1 MRLYRVGRTRIEL
14 VTSCLS
20 SMRSKPT
27 ELPSQMRVQKYGC
40 KNTAFSETHKIFSA
54 FFQKNSTFVQ
64 SNLFVMK
71 FKYLLVS
78 LFLVFGAVSASAQ
91 EKKNFELEDLY
102 QRGTFYAKSVRGMNS
117 MKDGKTYASFEKG
130 QLNIYNYKTGKLEKT
145 LFGIAD
151 LTMHPDSLPIG
162 LQNYELSANEDK
174 MLCLT
179 DMESIYRHSFHA
191 NYYVYDFATKTLQ
204 PLSNNG
210 KQRLATFSPDA
221 TKVAFMRDNNLFIK
235 DLKTGE
241 EKQFTNDGLYNHIIN
256 GAPDWVYEEE
266 FSFSQGF
273 YWSPDSKKIAF
284 MKFDESNVREFQMEE
299 FEGLYPDWYS
309 FKYPKAGEDNSIVE
323 IYVYNL
329 ENGKTVKMDT
339 GKETDIYLPRIAWTK
354 DANVLAIQ
362 RLNRHQNHLE
372 ILAADATT
380 GKSRVFYDDTN
391 KYYIDITDDWHFLE
405 DGKRFLMTS
414 ERSGYNHIYLYNLD
428 GTLVKQL
435 TDGPWDVTFVYGF
448 DGKEVY
454 FQAAK
459 NTPVDRQI
467 YAVNLKG
474 QMREVIGRP
483 GTNNARFS
491 NDFSYLINI
500 NSTISQPN
508 QYELYT
514 NKGKLVRVLEDN
526 HEFAEKLKTFNL
538 GEKKLLKI
546 SDPAFVLP
554 NGTQVDVDAW
564 QILPPDFDPSKKY
577 PVLIYVYGG
586 PGHQT
591 VNNSWANSDYWW
603 LQLLAQHG
611 IISVSINNRG
621 SGAQGEVFKKMTYLQ
636 LGKYETEDMITLA
649 KYMAKQP
656 YVDAERIGIYGWS
669 YGGFMAANGI
679 TKGADVIS
687 TAVSV
692 APVTNWR
699 YYDNVYTE
707 RFMRTPQEN
716 PDGYDLNSP
725 VHNTAMIKGNY
736 LLCHGS
742 GDDNVHYQNA
752 MELIKAMISNGKQF
766 DLMIY
771 PNKNHGIYGGYEY
784 GSGECRMH
792 LFNKIDNFL
801 FEHLLGE

>member
-1 MRLYRVGRTRIEL
+1 
-14 VTSCLS
+14 
-20 SMRSKPT
+20 
-27 ELPSQMRVQKYGC
+27 
-40 KNTAFSETHKIFSA
+40 
-54 FFQKNSTFVQ
+54 
-64 SNLFVMK
+64 MK

-78 LFLVFGAVSASAQ
+78 LFLVFGTLSASAQ

-145 LFGIAD
+145 LFGFTD

-162 LQNYELSANEDK
+162 LMDYELSENEDK

-204 PLSNNG
+204 PLSKNG

-309 FKYPKAGEDNSIVE
+309 FKYPKAGEDNFIVE
-323 IYVYNL
+323 IYVYDL
-329 ENGKTVKMDT
+329 ESGKTVKMDT

-380 GKSRVFYDDTN
+380 GKSRVFYDETN
-391 KYYIDITDDWHFLE
+391 DYYIDITDDWHFLK

-435 TDGPWDVTFVYGF
+435 TDGPWDVTSVYGF

-483 GTNNARFS
+483 GTNNATFS

-500 NSTISQPN
+500 NSTISQPR
-508 QYELYT
+508 QFELYT

-538 GEKKLLKI
+538 GEKKLMKI
-546 SDPAFVLP
+546 SDPAFTLP
-554 NGTQVDVDAW
+554 DGTQVDIDAW
-564 QILPPDFDPSKKY
+564 QILPPNFDPAKKY

-591 VNNSWANSDYWW
+591 VNNSWADSDYWW

-716 PDGYDLNSP
+716 PNGYDLNSP

>member
-1 MRLYRVGRTRIEL
+1 MKI
-14 VTSCLS
+14 
-20 SMRSKPT
+20 
-27 ELPSQMRVQKYGC
+27 
-40 KNTAFSETHKIFSA
+40 KNLLISA
-54 FFQKNSTFVQ
+54 
-64 SNLFVMK
+64 
-71 FKYLLVS
+71 
-78 LFLVFGAVSASAQ
+78 FLVFSALSAIGQ
-91 EKKNFELEDLY
+91 EKKNFDLEDLY
-102 QRGTFYAKSVRGMNS
+102 MRPAFSQKGVRGMNS
-117 MKDGKTYASFEKG
+117 MKDGKTYGSFEKG
-130 QLNIYNYKTGKLEKT
+130 SLNIYNYKSGQMVNT
-145 LFGIAD
+145 LFSISELVLEGE
-151 LTMHPDSLPIG
+151 TEPIR
-162 LQNYELSANEDK
+162 LQDYELSENEDK
-174 MLCLT
+174 VLCVT

-191 NYYVYDFATKTLQ
+191 TYYIYDLKTKTLQ
-204 PLSNNG
+204 PLSENG

-235 DLKTGE
+235 DLATGE
-241 EKQFTNDGLYNHIIN
+241 EKQFTFDGLYNHIIN

-273 YWSPDSKKIAF
+273 FWSPDSKKIAYF
-284 MKFDESNVREFQMEE
+284 RFDESNVKEFQMEE

-309 FKYPKAGEDNSIVE
+309 FKYPKAGEDNSVVE
-323 IYVYNL
+323 VYVYDL
-329 ENGKTVKMDT
+329 ESGKSVKMDT
-339 GKETDIYLPRIAWTK
+339 GEETDIYLPRMKWTN
-354 DANVLAIQ
+354 DANTLAIQ

-372 ILAADATT
+372 ILAANATT
-380 GKSRVFYDDTN
+380 GKSRVFYDETN
-391 KYYIDITDDWHFLE
+391 EYYIDITDDWTFLK
-405 DGKRFLMTS
+405 DGNSFLMTS
-414 ERSGYNHIYLYNLD
+414 EKSGYNHIYLYLLD
-428 GTLVKQL
+428 GTMVKQL
-435 TDGPWDVTFVYGF
+435 TSGNWDVTQVYGF
-448 DGKEVY
+448 DGKEVF

-474 QMREVIGRP
+474 QMREVIGKE

-500 NSTISQPN
+500 NSSITQPN
-508 QYELYT
+508 QYVLYT
-514 NKGKLVRVLEDN
+514 NKGKEVRVLEDN
-526 HEFAEKLKTFNL
+526 HELVEKLATFNL
-538 GEKKLLKI
+538 GEKKLIKV
-546 SDPAFVLP
+546 SDPAFVMP
-554 NGTQVDVDAW
+554 NGSTVDIDGW

-591 VNNSWANSDYWW
+591 VCNSWANSDYWW
-603 LQLLAQHG
+603 MQLLAQHG

-716 PDGYDLNSP
+716 PEGYDLNSP
-725 VHNTAMIKGNY
+725 VHNTALIKGNY

-766 DLMIY
+766 DLQIY

-784 GSGECRMH
+784 GDGECRMH
-792 LFNKIDNFL
+792 LFTKIDNFL

>member
-1 MRLYRVGRTRIEL
+1 
-14 VTSCLS
+14 
-20 SMRSKPT
+20 
-27 ELPSQMRVQKYGC
+27 
-40 KNTAFSETHKIFSA
+40 
-54 FFQKNSTFVQ
+54 
-64 SNLFVMK
+64 MK

-78 LFLVFGAVSASAQ
+78 LFLVFGAISASAQ
-91 EKKNFELEDLY
+91 EKKNFDLEDLY
-102 QRGTFYAKSVRGMNS
+102 ARPTFYAKSVRGMNS

-151 LTMHPDSLPIG
+151 LVMEGEEMPIG
-162 LQNYELSANEDK
+162 LQDYVLSDNEDK
-174 MLCLT
+174 MLCAT
-179 DMESIYRHSFHA
+179 EMESIYRHSFHA
-191 NYYVYDFATKTLQ
+191 TYYVYDFNTKTLQ

-323 IYVYNL
+323 IYVYDL
-329 ENGKTVKMDT
+329 ESGKTVKMDT
-339 GKETDIYLPRIAWTK
+339 GTETDIYLPRIAWTK
-354 DANVLAIQ
+354 DANTLAIQ

-372 ILAADATT
+372 ILAANATT
-380 GKSRVFYDDTN
+380 GKSRVFYDETN
-391 KYYIDITDDWHFLE
+391 EYYIDITDDWHFLE
-405 DGKRFLMTS
+405 DGKTFLMTS
-414 ERSGYNHIYLYNLD
+414 EKSGYNHIYLYKID

-435 TDGPWDVTFVYGF
+435 TSGSWDVTKVYGF

-474 QMREVIGRP
+474 KMREVIGRE
-483 GTNNARFS
+483 GTNSATFS
-491 NDFSYLINI
+491 NDFSYLINV
-500 NSTISQPN
+500 NSTISQPR
-508 QYELYT
+508 QFELYT

-538 GEKKLLKI
+538 GEKKLMKI
-546 SDPAFVLP
+546 SDPAFALP
-554 NGTQVDVDAW
+554 DGTQVDVDAW
-564 QILPPDFDPSKKY
+564 QILPPDFDPAKKY

-591 VNNSWANSDYWW
+591 VNNSWADSDYWW

-649 KYMAKQP
+649 KYMAKQS
-656 YVDAERIGIYGWS
+656 YVDGSRIGIYGWS

>member
-1 MRLYRVGRTRIEL
+1 
-14 VTSCLS
+14 
-20 SMRSKPT
+20 
-27 ELPSQMRVQKYGC
+27 
-40 KNTAFSETHKIFSA
+40 
-54 FFQKNSTFVQ
+54 
-64 SNLFVMK
+64 MK

-145 LFGIAD
+145 LFGITD

-204 PLSNNG
+204 PLSKNG

-241 EKQFTNDGLYNHIIN
+241 EKQFTSDGLYNHIIN

-391 KYYIDITDDWHFLE
+391 EYYIDITDDWHFLE

-435 TDGPWDVTFVYGF
+435 TDGPWDVTSVYGF

-656 YVDAERIGIYGWS
+656 YVDADRIGIYGWS

-784 GSGECRMH
+784 GDGECRMH

>member
-1 MRLYRVGRTRIEL
+1 
-14 VTSCLS
+14 
-20 SMRSKPT
+20 
-27 ELPSQMRVQKYGC
+27 
-40 KNTAFSETHKIFSA
+40 
-54 FFQKNSTFVQ
+54 
-64 SNLFVMK
+64 MK
-71 FKYLLVS
+71 FKYLLIS

-91 EKKNFELEDLY
+91 EKKNIELEDIY
-102 QRGTFYAKSVRGMNS
+102 MRPMFYAKSVRGMNS
-117 MKDGKTYASFEKG
+117 MKDGKTYASFERG
-130 QLNIYNYKTGKLEKT
+130 ELNIYNYKTGKLEKT

-151 LTMHPDSLPIG
+151 LVMEGEDLPIAFSE
-162 LQNYELSANEDK
+162 YELSANEDK
-174 MLCLT
+174 MLVTT
-179 DMESIYRHSFHA
+179 DIESIYRHSYHA
-191 NYYVYDFATKTLQ
+191 TYYVYDFKTKTLQ
-204 PLSNNG
+204 PLSDNG

-235 DLKTGE
+235 DLSTGE

-299 FEGLYPDWYS
+299 FEGLYPEWYS

-323 IYVYNL
+323 IYVYDL
-329 ENGKTVKMDT
+329 ESGKTVKMDT
-339 GKETDIYLPRIAWTK
+339 GKETDIYLTRMAWTK

-380 GKSRVFYDDTN
+380 GKSRVFYDETN
-391 KYYIDITDDWHFLE
+391 EYYIDITDDWHFLE
-405 DGKRFLMTS
+405 DGTRFLMTS
-414 ERSGYNHIYLYNLD
+414 EKSGYNHIYLCNLD
-428 GTLVKQL
+428 GTQAKQL
-435 TDGPWDVTFVYGF
+435 TSGAWDVTSVYGF

-459 NTPVDRQI
+459 NSPVDRQI

-474 QMREVIGRP
+474 QMREVIGRE
-483 GTNNARFS
+483 GTNSARFS

-500 NSTISQPN
+500 NSSISQPR

-526 HEFAEKLKTFNL
+526 HAFAEKLKTFNL
-538 GEKKLLKI
+538 GEKKLMKI
-546 SDPAFVLP
+546 SDPAFALP
-554 NGTQVDVDAW
+554 DGTQVDVDAW
-564 QILPPDFDPSKKY
+564 QILPPDFDPNKKY

-586 PGHQT
+586 PGYQT
-591 VNNSWANSDYWW
+591 VNNSWADSDYWW
-603 LQLLAQHG
+603 MQLLAQHG

-621 SGAQGEVFKKMTYLQ
+621 SGAQGEIFKKMTYLQ

-669 YGGFMAANGI
+669 FGGFMAANGI

-716 PDGYDLNSP
+716 PDGYDKNSP
-725 VHNTAMIKGNY
+725 VHNTQMIKGNY

-784 GSGECRMH
+784 GAGECRMH

-801 FEHLLGE
+801 FKHLLKQE

>member
-1 MRLYRVGRTRIEL
+1 
-14 VTSCLS
+14 
-20 SMRSKPT
+20 
-27 ELPSQMRVQKYGC
+27 
-40 KNTAFSETHKIFSA
+40 
-54 FFQKNSTFVQ
+54 
-64 SNLFVMK
+64 MK
-71 FKYLLVS
+71 VKYLLIS
-78 LFLVFGAVSASAQ
+78 LFLAVGTFSATAQ

-102 QRGTFYAKSVRGMNS
+102 MRSTFSTKGVRGMNS
-117 MKDGKTYASFEKG
+117 MKDGKTYGSFEKG
-130 QLNIYNYKTGKLEKT
+130 ALNIYNYKTGKLVNT
-145 LFGIAD
+145 LFSIND
-151 LTMHPDSLPIG
+151 LVLPGDTLPIR
-162 LQNYELSANEDK
+162 LQNYELSQNEDK

-179 DMESIYRHSFHA
+179 DMEYIYRHSFHA
-191 NYYVYDFATKTLQ
+191 NYYVYDMKTKTLQ
-204 PLSNNG
+204 PLSDNG

-235 DLKTGE
+235 DLATGE
-241 EKQFTNDGLYNHIIN
+241 EKQFTNDGLYNYVIN

-273 YWSPDSKKIAF
+273 YWSPDSKKIAYYR
-284 MKFDESNVREFQMEE
+284 FDESNVKEFQMEE

-309 FKYPKAGEDNSIVE
+309 FKYPKAGEDNSVVE
-323 IYVYNL
+323 VYVYDL
-329 ENGKTVKMDT
+329 ATGKSVKMDT
-339 GKETDIYLPRIAWTK
+339 GEETDIYLPRIGWTK
-354 DANVLAIQ
+354 DANTLAIQ

-372 ILAADATT
+372 ILAANATT
-380 GKSRVFYDDTN
+380 GESRVFYDETN
-391 KYYIDITDDWHFLE
+391 DYYIDITDDWTFVD
-405 DGKRFLMTS
+405 DGNTFLMTS
-414 ERSGYNHIYLYNLD
+414 EKSGYNHIYMYLLD

-435 TDGPWDVTFVYGF
+435 TTGNWDVTQVYGF

-459 NTPVDRQI
+459 KSHIERQI
-467 YAVNLKG
+467 YAVDLKG
-474 QMREVIGRP
+474 NIREVIGLE

-500 NSTISQPN
+500 NSTANHPN
-508 QYELYT
+508 QYVLYDK
-514 NKGKLVRVLEDN
+514 KGRVVRVLEDN
-526 HEFAEKLKTFNL
+526 HQLVEKIKDYNL
-538 GEKKLLKI
+538 GEKSFFTI
-546 SDPAFVLP
+546 SDPAFVMP
-554 NGTQVDVDAW
+554 DGTQAEIDAW
-564 QILPPDFDPSKKY
+564 QILPPDFDPNKKY

-586 PGHQT
+586 PGYQT
-591 VNNSWANSDYWW
+591 VNNSWADSDFWW
-603 LQLLAQHG
+603 MQLLAQHG

-621 SGAQGEVFKKMTYLQ
+621 SGAQGEMFKKMTYLQ

-649 KYMAKQP
+649 KYMAKKP
-656 YVDAERIGIYGWS
+656 YVDADRIGIYGWS

-679 TKGADVIS
+679 TKGSEVIS

-725 VHNTAMIKGNY
+725 VNNTAMIKGNY

-784 GSGECRMH
+784 GDGECRMH
-792 LFNKIDNFL
+792 LFTKIDSFL

>member
-1 MRLYRVGRTRIEL
+1 
-14 VTSCLS
+14 
-20 SMRSKPT
+20 
-27 ELPSQMRVQKYGC
+27 
-40 KNTAFSETHKIFSA
+40 
-54 FFQKNSTFVQ
+54 
-64 SNLFVMK
+64 MK
-71 FKYLLVS
+71 FKYLLIS
-78 LFLVFGAVSASAQ
+78 LFLVFGAVAASAQ

-102 QRGTFYAKSVRGMNS
+102 MRPTFYAKSVRGMNS
-117 MKDGKTYASFEKG
+117 MKDGKSYANFEKG
-130 QLNIYNYKTGKLEKT
+130 KLNIYNYKTGKLEKT
-145 LFGIAD
+145 LFSFTD
-151 LTMHPDSLPIG
+151 LVMEGEDTPIG

-174 MLCLT
+174 MLCIT
-179 DMESIYRHSFHA
+179 DMESIYRHSYHA
-191 NYYVYDFATKTLQ
+191 TYYVYDFKTKTLQ
-204 PLSNNG
+204 PLSENG

-235 DLKTGE
+235 DLVTGK

-273 YWSPDSKKIAF
+273 YWSPDSKKIAY

-309 FKYPKAGEDNSIVE
+309 FKYPKAGEDNSIVG
-323 IYVYNL
+323 IYVYDL
-329 ENGKTVKMDT
+329 ESGKTVKMDT
-339 GKETDIYLPRIAWTK
+339 GEETDIYLPRIAWTK
-354 DANVLAIQ
+354 DANILAIQ

-372 ILAADATT
+372 ILAANATT
-380 GKSRVFYDDTN
+380 GKSRVFYDETN
-391 KYYIDITDDWHFLE
+391 DYYIDITDNWHFLE
-405 DGKRFLMTS
+405 DGKRFLMTA
-414 ERSGYNHIYLYNLD
+414 EKSGYNHIYLYNLD

-435 TDGPWDVTFVYGF
+435 TDGPWDVTEVYGF

-474 QMREVIGRP
+474 KMREVIGRE
-483 GTNNARFS
+483 GTNDARFS
-491 NDFSYLINI
+491 KDFSYLINI
-500 NSTISQPN
+500 NSTISQPR

-546 SDPAFVLP
+546 SDPAFTLP
-554 NGTQVDVDAW
+554 DGTQVDVDAW
-564 QILPPDFDPSKKY
+564 QILPPDFDPAKKY

-603 LQLLAQHG
+603 MQLLAQHG

-656 YVDAERIGIYGWS
+656 YVDASRIGIYGWS

-679 TKGADVIS
+679 TKGAEVIS

-725 VHNTAMIKGNY
+725 IHNTALIKGNY

-784 GSGECRMH
+784 GGGECRMH

>member
-1 MRLYRVGRTRIEL
+1 
-14 VTSCLS
+14 
-20 SMRSKPT
+20 
-27 ELPSQMRVQKYGC
+27 
-40 KNTAFSETHKIFSA
+40 
-54 FFQKNSTFVQ
+54 
-64 SNLFVMK
+64 MK

-78 LFLVFGAVSASAQ
+78 LFLVFGTFLASAQ
-91 EKKNFELEDLY
+91 EKKNIELEDIY
-102 QRGTFYAKSVRGMNS
+102 SPKFYAKTVRGMNS
-117 MKDGKTYASFEKG
+117 MKDGKTYASFERG
-130 QLNIYNYKTGKLEKT
+130 ELNIYNYKTGKLEKT

-151 LTMHPDSLPIG
+151 LVMEGEDLPIAFSD
-162 LQNYELSANEDK
+162 YELSANEDK
-174 MLCLT
+174 MLVAT
-179 DMESIYRHSFHA
+179 DIESIYRHSYHA
-191 NYYVYDFATKTLQ
+191 TYYVYDFKTKTLQ
-204 PLSNNG
+204 PLSDNG

-221 TKVAFMRDNNLFIK
+221 SKVAFMRDNNLFIK
-235 DLKTGE
+235 DLETGE

-323 IYVYNL
+323 IYVYDL
-329 ENGKTVKMDT
+329 ESGKTVKMDT

-380 GKSRVFYDDTN
+380 GKSRVFYDETN
-391 KYYIDITDDWHFLE
+391 DYYIDITDDWHFLE

-414 ERSGYNHIYLYNLD
+414 ERSGYNHIYLCNLD
-428 GTLVKQL
+428 GTQAKQL
-435 TDGPWDVTFVYGF
+435 TSGAWDVTAVYGF

-474 QMREVIGRP
+474 QMREVIGRE
-483 GTNNARFS
+483 GTNSATFS

-500 NSTISQPN
+500 NSTISQPR
-508 QYELYT
+508 QFELYT

-526 HEFAEKLKTFNL
+526 HEFAERIKDYNL
-538 GEKKLLKI
+538 GEKKLMKI

-554 NGTQVDVDAW
+554 DGTQVDIDAW
-564 QILPPDFDPSKKY
+564 QILPPDIDPAKKY

-591 VNNSWANSDYWW
+591 VNNAWADSDFWW

-656 YVDAERIGIYGWS
+656 YVDGSRIGIYGWS

-725 VHNTAMIKGNY
+725 VHNTELIKGNY

-784 GSGECRMH
+784 GMGECRMH

>member
-1 MRLYRVGRTRIEL
+1 
-14 VTSCLS
+14 
-20 SMRSKPT
+20 
-27 ELPSQMRVQKYGC
+27 
-40 KNTAFSETHKIFSA
+40 
-54 FFQKNSTFVQ
+54 
-64 SNLFVMK
+64 MK
-71 FKYLLVS
+71 TKYLLIS
-78 LFLVFGAVSASAQ
+78 LFLVMGTLLASAQ

-102 QRGTFYAKSVRGMNS
+102 ARPTFYAKSVRGMNS

-151 LTMHPDSLPIG
+151 LVIEGEELPIG
-162 LQNYELSANEDK
+162 LQDYELSANEDK
-174 MLCLT
+174 MLCAT
-179 DMESIYRHSFHA
+179 EMESIYRHSYHA
-191 NYYVYDFATKTLQ
+191 TYYIYDFKTKTLQ

-235 DLKTGE
+235 DLTTGE

-299 FEGLYPDWYS
+299 FEGLYPEWYS
-309 FKYPKAGEDNSIVE
+309 FKYPKAGEDNSIVG
-323 IYVYNL
+323 IYVYDL
-329 ENGKTVKMDT
+329 ESGKTVKMDT
-339 GKETDIYLPRIAWTK
+339 GEETDIYLPRIAWTK

-380 GKSRVFYDDTN
+380 GNSRVFYDETN
-391 KYYIDITDDWHFLE
+391 EYYIDITDNWHFLE
-405 DGKRFLMTS
+405 DGKRFLMTA
-414 ERSGYNHIYLYNLD
+414 EKSGYNHIYLYNLD

-435 TDGPWDVTFVYGF
+435 TDGQWDVTEVYGF

-467 YAVNLKG
+467 YAVDLKG
-474 QMREVIGRP
+474 RMREVIGRE
-483 GTNNARFS
+483 GTNSATFS

-500 NSTISQPN
+500 NSTINQPR
-508 QYELYT
+508 QFELYT

-526 HEFAEKLKTFNL
+526 HEFVEKLKTFNL

-546 SDPAFVLP
+546 SDPAFTLP
-554 NGTQVDVDAW
+554 DGTHVDVDAW

-591 VNNSWANSDYWW
+591 VLNSWANSDYWW

-656 YVDAERIGIYGWS
+656 YVDGSRIGIYGWS

-725 VHNTAMIKGNY
+725 VHNTELIKGNY

-784 GSGECRMH
+784 GAGECRMH

-801 FEHLLGE
+801 FEHLLDK

>member
-1 MRLYRVGRTRIEL
+1 MQL
-14 VTSCLS
+14 
-20 SMRSKPT
+20 
-27 ELPSQMRVQKYGC
+27 
-40 KNTAFSETHKIFSA
+40 
-54 FFQKNSTFVQ
+54 
-64 SNLFVMK
+64 NLFVMK

-78 LFLVFGAVSASAQ
+78 LFLVFGAISASAQ
-91 EKKNFELEDLY
+91 EKKNFDLEDLY
-102 QRGTFYAKSVRGMNS
+102 ARPTFYAKSVRGMNS

-151 LTMHPDSLPIG
+151 LVMEGEEMPIG
-162 LQNYELSANEDK
+162 LQDYVLSDNEDK
-174 MLCLT
+174 MLCAT

-191 NYYVYDFATKTLQ
+191 TYYVYDFNTKTLQ
-204 PLSNNG
+204 PLSENG

-241 EKQFTNDGLYNHIIN
+241 EKQFTKDGLYNHIIN

-323 IYVYNL
+323 IYVYDL
-329 ENGKTVKMDT
+329 ESGKTVKMDT

-380 GKSRVFYDDTN
+380 GKSRVFYDETN
-391 KYYIDITDDWHFLE
+391 DYYIDITDDWHFLE
-405 DGKRFLMTS
+405 DDKTFLMTS
-414 ERSGYNHIYLYNLD
+414 EKSGYNHIYLCSLD
-428 GTLVKQL
+428 GKQAKQL
-435 TDGPWDVTFVYGF
+435 TNGPWDVTEVYGF

-474 QMREVIGRP
+474 KMREVIGRP
-483 GTNNARFS
+483 GTNQATFS

-500 NSTISQPN
+500 NSTISQPR
-508 QYELYT
+508 QFELYT

-538 GEKKLLKI
+538 GEKKLMKI

-554 NGTQVDVDAW
+554 DGTQVDVDAW

-591 VNNSWANSDYWW
+591 VSNSWANSDYWW
-603 LQLLAQHG
+603 MQLLAQHG

-656 YVDAERIGIYGWS
+656 YVDGSRIGIYGWS

-784 GSGECRMH
+784 GDGECRMH

-801 FEHLLGE
+801 FEHLLDK

>member
-1 MRLYRVGRTRIEL
+1 
-14 VTSCLS
+14 
-20 SMRSKPT
+20 
-27 ELPSQMRVQKYGC
+27 
-40 KNTAFSETHKIFSA
+40 
-54 FFQKNSTFVQ
+54 
-64 SNLFVMK
+64 
-71 FKYLLVS
+71 
-78 LFLVFGAVSASAQ
+78 
-91 EKKNFELEDLY
+91 
-102 QRGTFYAKSVRGMNS
+102 
-117 MKDGKTYASFEKG
+117 
-130 QLNIYNYKTGKLEKT
+130 
-145 LFGIAD
+145 
-151 LTMHPDSLPIG
+151 
-162 LQNYELSANEDK
+162 
-174 MLCLT
+174 
-179 DMESIYRHSFHA
+179 
-191 NYYVYDFATKTLQ
+191 
-204 PLSNNG
+204 
-210 KQRLATFSPDA
+210 
-221 TKVAFMRDNNLFIK
+221 
-235 DLKTGE
+235 
-241 EKQFTNDGLYNHIIN
+241 
-256 GAPDWVYEEE
+256 
-266 FSFSQGF
+266 
-273 YWSPDSKKIAF
+273 

-299 FEGLYPDWYS
+299 FEGLYPEWYS
-309 FKYPKAGEDNSIVE
+309 FKYPKAGEDNSIVG
-323 IYVYNL
+323 IYVYDL
-329 ENGKTVKMDT
+329 ESGKTVKMDT
-339 GKETDIYLPRIAWTK
+339 GEETDIYLPRIAWTK

-372 ILAADATT
+372 ILAANATT
-380 GKSRVFYDDTN
+380 GQSRVFYDETN
-391 KYYIDITDDWHFLE
+391 DYYIDITDDWHFLD
-405 DGKRFLMTS
+405 DGNSFLMTS
-414 ERSGYNHIYLYNLD
+414 EKSGYNHIYLYLLD

-435 TDGPWDVTFVYGF
+435 TDGPWDVTKVYGF

-459 NTPVDRQI
+459 NAATDRQI

-474 QMREVIGRP
+474 QMREVIGRV
-483 GTNNARFS
+483 GTNDARFS

-500 NSTISQPN
+500 NSSITQPR
-508 QYELYT
+508 QFELYT
-514 NKGKLVRVLEDN
+514 NKGKLVRILEDN
-526 HEFAEKLKTFNL
+526 HEFAEKLSTFNL
-538 GEKKLLKI
+538 GEKKLMKI
-546 SDPAFVLP
+546 SDPAFTLP
-554 NGTQVDVDAW
+554 DGTQVDVDAW

-591 VNNSWANSDYWW
+591 VNNAWADSDYWW
-603 LQLLAQHG
+603 MQLLAQHG

-636 LGKYETEDMITLA
+636 LGKYETVDMITLA

-656 YVDAERIGIYGWS
+656 YVDANRIGIYGWS

-725 VHNTAMIKGNY
+725 VHNTELIKGNY

-784 GSGECRMH
+784 GAGECRMH
-792 LFNKIDNFL
+792 LFTKIDAFL
-801 FEHLLGE
+801 FKHLLGE

>member
-1 MRLYRVGRTRIEL
+1 
-14 VTSCLS
+14 
-20 SMRSKPT
+20 
-27 ELPSQMRVQKYGC
+27 
-40 KNTAFSETHKIFSA
+40 
-54 FFQKNSTFVQ
+54 
-64 SNLFVMK
+64 MK

-145 LFGIAD
+145 LFGITD

-204 PLSNNG
+204 PLSKNG

-235 DLKTGE
+235 DLETGE
-241 EKQFTNDGLYNHIIN
+241 EKQFTSDGLYNHIIN

-391 KYYIDITDDWHFLE
+391 EYYIDITDDWHFLE

-435 TDGPWDVTFVYGF
+435 TDGPWDVTSVYGF

-656 YVDAERIGIYGWS
+656 YVDADHIGIYGWS

-784 GSGECRMH
+784 GDGECRMH

>member
-1 MRLYRVGRTRIEL
+1 
-14 VTSCLS
+14 
-20 SMRSKPT
+20 
-27 ELPSQMRVQKYGC
+27 
-40 KNTAFSETHKIFSA
+40 
-54 FFQKNSTFVQ
+54 
-64 SNLFVMK
+64 MK
-71 FKYLLVS
+71 FKYLLIS
-78 LFLVFGAVSASAQ
+78 LFLVIGTLSASAQ
-91 EKKNFELEDLY
+91 EKKNLELEDLY
-102 QRGTFYAKSVRGMNS
+102 MSAALYPKSVRGMNS
-117 MKDGKTYASFEKG
+117 MKDGKTYASFERG
-130 QLNIYNYKTGKLEKT
+130 ELNIYNYKTGKLEKT
-145 LFGIAD
+145 LFGISD
-151 LTMHPDSLPIG
+151 LVVEGEDLPIG
-162 LQNYELSANEDK
+162 LQNWELSQNEDK
-174 MLCLT
+174 MLCAT
-179 DMESIYRHSFHA
+179 DIENIYRHSFHA
-191 NYYVYDFATKTLQ
+191 TYYVYDFKTKTLQ
-204 PLSNNG
+204 PLSDNG

-241 EKQFTNDGLYNHIIN
+241 EKQFTTDGLYNHIIN

-299 FEGLYPDWYS
+299 FEGLYPEWYS

-323 IYVYNL
+323 IYVYDL

-380 GKSRVFYDDTN
+380 GKSRVFYDETN
-391 KYYIDITDDWHFLE
+391 DYYIDITDDWHFLE
-405 DGKRFLMTS
+405 DGKTFLMTS
-414 ERSGYNHIYLYNLD
+414 ERSGYNHIYLCTLD
-428 GTLVKQL
+428 GKQAKQL
-435 TDGPWDVTFVYGF
+435 TDGPWDVTSVYGF

-459 NTPVDRQI
+459 NTPTDRQI

-474 QMREVIGRP
+474 KMREVIGRE
-483 GTNNARFS
+483 GTNNATFS
-491 NDFSYLINI
+491 NDFSYLINV
-500 NSTISQPN
+500 NSSISQPR

-526 HEFAEKLKTFNL
+526 HEFAERIKDYNL
-538 GEKKLLKI
+538 GEKKLMKI

-554 NGTQVDVDAW
+554 DGTQVDVDAW
-564 QILPPDFDPSKKY
+564 QILPPDFDPAKKY

-591 VNNSWANSDYWW
+591 VNNAWGDSDFWW
-603 LQLLAQHG
+603 LQMLAQHG

-656 YVDAERIGIYGWS
+656 YVDGSRIGIYGWS

-725 VHNTAMIKGNY
+725 VHNTELIKGNY
-736 LLCHGS
+736 LL
-742 GDDNVHYQNA
+742 
-752 MELIKAMISNGKQF
+752 ELIKAMISNGKQF

-784 GSGECRMH
+784 GGGECRMH
-792 LFNKIDNFL
+792 LFTKIDNFL

>member
-1 MRLYRVGRTRIEL
+1 
-14 VTSCLS
+14 
-20 SMRSKPT
+20 
-27 ELPSQMRVQKYGC
+27 
-40 KNTAFSETHKIFSA
+40 
-54 FFQKNSTFVQ
+54 
-64 SNLFVMK
+64 MK

-78 LFLVFGAVSASAQ
+78 LFLVFGTMLASAQ

-102 QRGTFYAKSVRGMNS
+102 MRPTFYAKSVRGMNS
-117 MKDGKTYASFEKG
+117 MKDGKSYANFENG

-145 LFGIAD
+145 LFGITD
-151 LTMHPDSLPIG
+151 LVMEGEDIPIG
-162 LQNYELSANEDK
+162 LQDYVLSDNEDK
-174 MLCLT
+174 MLCAT
-179 DMESIYRHSFHA
+179 EMESIYRHSYHA
-191 NYYVYDFATKTLQ
+191 TYYIYDFNTKTLQ
-204 PLSNNG
+204 PLSENG

-221 TKVAFMRDNNLFIK
+221 SKVAFMRDNNLFIK

-284 MKFDESNVREFQMEE
+284 MKFDESKVREFQMEE
-299 FEGLYPDWYS
+299 FEGLYPEWYS

-339 GKETDIYLPRIAWTK
+339 GTETDIYLPRIAWTK

-380 GKSRVFYDDTN
+380 GKSRVFYDETN
-391 KYYIDITDDWHFLE
+391 EYYIDITDDWHFLE
-405 DGKRFLMTS
+405 DGKRYLMTS
-414 ERSGYNHIYLYNLD
+414 EKSGYNHIYLYNLD
-428 GTLVKQL
+428 GSLVKQL
-435 TDGPWDVTFVYGF
+435 TNGPWDVTKVYGF

-459 NTPVDRQI
+459 NTPTDRQI

-474 QMREVIGRP
+474 QMREVIGRV
-483 GTNNARFS
+483 GTNSATFS
-491 NDFSYLINI
+491 NDFSYLINV
-500 NSTISQPN
+500 NSSISQPR
-508 QYELYT
+508 QFELYT

-526 HEFAEKLKTFNL
+526 HEFVEKLKTFNL
-538 GEKKLLKI
+538 GEKKLMKI

-554 NGTQVDVDAW
+554 DGKQVDVDAW
-564 QILPPDFDPSKKY
+564 QILPPDFDPAKKY

-591 VNNSWANSDYWW
+591 VNNSWADSDYWW
-603 LQLLAQHG
+603 MQLLAQHG

-725 VHNTAMIKGNY
+725 VHNTALIKGNY

>member
-1 MRLYRVGRTRIEL
+1 
-14 VTSCLS
+14 
-20 SMRSKPT
+20 
-27 ELPSQMRVQKYGC
+27 
-40 KNTAFSETHKIFSA
+40 
-54 FFQKNSTFVQ
+54 
-64 SNLFVMK
+64 MK
-71 FKYLLVS
+71 VKYLLIS
-78 LFLVFGAVSASAQ
+78 LFLAVGTFSATAQ

-102 QRGTFYAKSVRGMNS
+102 MRSTFSTKGVRGMNS
-117 MKDGKTYASFEKG
+117 MKDGKTYGSFEKG
-130 QLNIYNYKTGKLEKT
+130 ALNIYNYKTGKLVNT
-145 LFGIAD
+145 LFSIND
-151 LTMHPDSLPIG
+151 LVLPGDTLPIR
-162 LQNYELSANEDK
+162 LQNYELSQNEDK
-174 MLCLT
+174 VLCLT
-179 DMESIYRHSFHA
+179 DMEYIYRHSFHA
-191 NYYVYDFATKTLQ
+191 TYYVYDMKTKTLQ
-204 PLSNNG
+204 PLSENG

-235 DLKTGE
+235 DLATGE
-241 EKQFTNDGLYNHIIN
+241 EKQFTNDGLYNHVIN

-273 YWSPDSKKIAF
+273 YWSPDSKKIAYYR
-284 MKFDESNVREFQMEE
+284 FDESNVKEFQMEE

-309 FKYPKAGEDNSIVE
+309 FKYPKAGEDNSVVE
-323 IYVYNL
+323 VYVYDL
-329 ENGKTVKMDT
+329 ATGKSVKMDT
-339 GKETDIYLPRIAWTK
+339 GKETDIYLPRIGWTK
-354 DANVLAIQ
+354 DANTLAIQ

-372 ILAADATT
+372 ILAANATT
-380 GKSRVFYDDTN
+380 GESRVFYDETN
-391 KYYIDITDDWHFLE
+391 DCYIDITDDWTFVD
-405 DGKRFLMTS
+405 DGNTFLMTS
-414 ERSGYNHIYLYNLD
+414 EKSGNNHIYMYLMD
-428 GTLVKQL
+428 GTPVKQL
-435 TDGPWDVTFVYGF
+435 TTGNWDVTQVYGF

-459 NTPVDRQI
+459 KSHIERQI
-467 YAVNLKG
+467 YAVDLKG
-474 QMREVIGRP
+474 NIREVIGLE

-500 NSTISQPN
+500 NSTASHPN
-508 QYELYT
+508 QYVLYDK
-514 NKGKLVRVLEDN
+514 KGRVVRVLEDN
-526 HEFAEKLKTFNL
+526 HQLVEKIKDYNL
-538 GEKKLLKI
+538 GEKSFFTI
-546 SDPAFVLP
+546 SDPAFVMP
-554 NGTQVDVDAW
+554 DGTQAEIDAW
-564 QILPPDFDPSKKY
+564 QILPPDFDPNKKY

-586 PGHQT
+586 PGYQT
-591 VNNSWANSDYWW
+591 VNNSWADSDFWW
-603 LQLLAQHG
+603 MQLLAQHG

-621 SGAQGEVFKKMTYLQ
+621 SGAQGEMFKKMTYLQ

-649 KYMAKQP
+649 KYMAKKP
-656 YVDAERIGIYGWS
+656 YVDADRIGIYGWS

-679 TKGADVIS
+679 TKGSEVIS

-725 VHNTAMIKGNY
+725 VNNTAMIKGNY

-784 GSGECRMH
+784 GDGECRMH
-792 LFNKIDNFL
+792 LFTKIDSFL

>member
-1 MRLYRVGRTRIEL
+1 
-14 VTSCLS
+14 
-20 SMRSKPT
+20 
-27 ELPSQMRVQKYGC
+27 
-40 KNTAFSETHKIFSA
+40 
-54 FFQKNSTFVQ
+54 
-64 SNLFVMK
+64 MK
-71 FKYLLVS
+71 LKYLLVS
-78 LFLVFGAVSASAQ
+78 LFLVFGTFLASAQ
-91 EKKNFELEDLY
+91 EKKNIELEDIY
-102 QRGTFYAKSVRGMNS
+102 SPKFYAKTVRGMNS
-117 MKDGKTYASFEKG
+117 MKDGKTYASFERG
-130 QLNIYNYKTGKLEKT
+130 ELNIYNYKTGKLEKT

-151 LTMHPDSLPIG
+151 LVMEGEDLPIAFSD
-162 LQNYELSANEDK
+162 YELSANEDK
-174 MLCLT
+174 MLVAT
-179 DMESIYRHSFHA
+179 DIESIYRHSYHA
-191 NYYVYDFATKTLQ
+191 TYYVYDFKTKALQ
-204 PLSNNG
+204 PLSDNG

-235 DLKTGE
+235 DLETGE
-241 EKQFTNDGLYNHIIN
+241 EKQFTKDGLYNHIIN

-323 IYVYNL
+323 IYVYDL
-329 ENGKTVKMDT
+329 ESGKTVKMDT

-380 GKSRVFYDDTN
+380 GKSRVFYDETN
-391 KYYIDITDDWHFLE
+391 DYYIDITDDWHFLE
-405 DGKRFLMTS
+405 DGKTFLMTS
-414 ERSGYNHIYLYNLD
+414 ERSGYNHIYLCTLD
-428 GTLVKQL
+428 GKQAKQL
-435 TDGPWDVTFVYGF
+435 TDGPWDVTSVYGF

-459 NTPVDRQI
+459 NTPTDRQI

-474 QMREVIGRP
+474 KMREVIGRE
-483 GTNNARFS
+483 GTNNATFS
-491 NDFSYLINI
+491 NDFSYLINV
-500 NSTISQPN
+500 NSSISQPR

-526 HEFAEKLKTFNL
+526 HEFAERIKDYNL
-538 GEKKLLKI
+538 GEKKLMKI

-554 NGTQVDVDAW
+554 DGTQVDVDAW
-564 QILPPDFDPSKKY
+564 QILPPDFDPAKKY

-591 VNNSWANSDYWW
+591 VNNAWADSDFWW

-656 YVDAERIGIYGWS
+656 YVDGSRIGIYGWS

-725 VHNTAMIKGNY
+725 VHNTELIKGNY

-784 GSGECRMH
+784 GMGECRMH

>member
-1 MRLYRVGRTRIEL
+1 
-14 VTSCLS
+14 
-20 SMRSKPT
+20 
-27 ELPSQMRVQKYGC
+27 
-40 KNTAFSETHKIFSA
+40 
-54 FFQKNSTFVQ
+54 
-64 SNLFVMK
+64 MK
-71 FKYLLVS
+71 FKYLLIS
-78 LFLVFGAVSASAQ
+78 LFLVLGAVSASAQ
-91 EKKNFELEDLY
+91 EKKNIELEDIY
-102 QRGTFYAKSVRGMNS
+102 MRPMFYAKSVRGMNS
-117 MKDGKTYASFEKG
+117 MKDGKTYASFERG
-130 QLNIYNYKTGKLEKT
+130 ELNIYNYKTGKLEKT

-151 LTMHPDSLPIG
+151 LVMEGEDLPIAFSD
-162 LQNYELSANEDK
+162 YELSANEDK
-174 MLCLT
+174 MLVTT
-179 DMESIYRHSFHA
+179 DIESIYRHSFHA
-191 NYYVYDFATKTLQ
+191 AYYVYDFKTKTLQ
-204 PLSNNG
+204 PLSDNG

-235 DLKTGE
+235 DLETGE

-284 MKFDESNVREFQMEE
+284 MKFDESNVREFQMEM
-299 FEGLYPDWYS
+299 FEELYPEWYS

-323 IYVYNL
+323 IYVYDL
-329 ENGKTVKMDT
+329 ESGKTVKMDT
-339 GKETDIYLPRIAWTK
+339 GKETDIYLPRMAWTK

-380 GKSRVFYDDTN
+380 GKSRVFYDETN
-391 KYYIDITDDWHFLE
+391 EYYIDITDDWHFLE

-414 ERSGYNHIYLYNLD
+414 EKSGYNHIYLCNLD
-428 GTLVKQL
+428 GTQAKQL
-435 TDGPWDVTFVYGF
+435 TSGAWDVTSVYGF

-459 NTPVDRQI
+459 NSPVDRQI

-474 QMREVIGRP
+474 QMREVIDRE
-483 GTNNARFS
+483 GTNSATFS

-500 NSTISQPN
+500 NSSISQPR

-526 HEFAEKLKTFNL
+526 HEFAERIKDYNL
-538 GEKKLLKI
+538 GEKKLMKI

-554 NGTQVDVDAW
+554 DGTQVEIDAW
-564 QILPPDFDPSKKY
+564 QILPPDFDPAKKY

-591 VNNSWANSDYWW
+591 VNNAWADSDYWW
-603 LQLLAQHG
+603 MQLLAQRG

-656 YVDAERIGIYGWS
+656 YVNADKIGIYGWS

-699 YYDNVYTE
+699 YYDNIYTE

-725 VHNTAMIKGNY
+725 VHNTKLIKGNY

-784 GSGECRMH
+784 GMGECRMH

>member
-1 MRLYRVGRTRIEL
+1 M
-14 VTSCLS
+14 
-20 SMRSKPT
+20 
-27 ELPSQMRVQKYGC
+27 
-40 KNTAFSETHKIFSA
+40 N
-54 FFQKNSTFVQ
+54 
-64 SNLFVMK
+64 

-78 LFLVFGAVSASAQ
+78 LFLAIGTLSASAQ
-91 EKKNFELEDLY
+91 EKKNFDLEDLY

-117 MKDGKTYASFEKG
+117 MKDGKTYATFEQG
-130 QLNIYNYKTGKLEKT
+130 QLNIYNYKTGELERT
-145 LFGIAD
+145 LFGFAD

-162 LQNYELSANEDK
+162 LQDYELSENEDK

-191 NYYVYDFATKTLQ
+191 NYYVYDFNAKTLQ
-204 PLSNNG
+204 PLSENG

-241 EKQFTNDGLYNHIIN
+241 EKQFTTDGLYNHIIN

-273 YWSPDSKKIAF
+273 YWSPDSKKIAY

-354 DANVLAIQ
+354 DPNVLAIQ

-380 GKSRVFYDDTN
+380 GKSRVFYDETN
-391 KYYIDITDDWHFLE
+391 DYYIDITDDWHFLE
-405 DGKRFLMTS
+405 DGKTFLMTS
-414 ERSGYNHIYLYNLD
+414 ERSGYNHIYLCSLD
-428 GTLVKQL
+428 GKQTKQL
-435 TDGPWDVTFVYGF
+435 TDGPWDVTKVYGF

-474 QMREVIGRP
+474 KMREVIGRP
-483 GTNNARFS
+483 GTNDARFS

-500 NSTISQPN
+500 NSTISQPR
-508 QYELYT
+508 QFELYT

-526 HEFAEKLKTFNL
+526 HAFVEKLETFNL
-538 GEKKLLKI
+538 GEKKLMKI

-554 NGTQVDVDAW
+554 DGKQVDIDAW

-591 VNNSWANSDYWW
+591 VNNSWADSDYWW

-656 YVDAERIGIYGWS
+656 YVNADKIGIYGWS

-725 VHNTAMIKGNY
+725 VHNTELIKGNY

-784 GSGECRMH
+784 GGGECRMH
-792 LFNKIDNFL
+792 LFNKIDDFL

>member
-1 MRLYRVGRTRIEL
+1 
-14 VTSCLS
+14 
-20 SMRSKPT
+20 
-27 ELPSQMRVQKYGC
+27 
-40 KNTAFSETHKIFSA
+40 
-54 FFQKNSTFVQ
+54 
-64 SNLFVMK
+64 MK

-78 LFLVFGAVSASAQ
+78 LFLVFGTLSASAQ

-102 QRGTFYAKSVRGMNS
+102 VRPTFFAKSVRGMNS

-145 LFGIAD
+145 QFGITD
-151 LTMHPDSLPIG
+151 LVLEGEDLPIG
-162 LQNYELSANEDK
+162 LQDYVLSDNEDK
-174 MLCLT
+174 MLCAT
-179 DMESIYRHSFHA
+179 EMESIYRHSYHA
-191 NYYVYDFATKTLQ
+191 TYYIYDFNTKTLQ
-204 PLSNNG
+204 PLSKNG

-323 IYVYNL
+323 IYVYDL
-329 ENGKTVKMDT
+329 ESGKTVKMDT

-354 DANVLAIQ
+354 DANILAIQ

-380 GKSRVFYDDTN
+380 GKSRVFYDETN
-391 KYYIDITDDWHFLE
+391 DYYIDITDDWHFLE

-414 ERSGYNHIYLYNLD
+414 EKSGYNHIYLYNLD
-428 GTLVKQL
+428 GSLVKQL
-435 TDGPWDVTFVYGF
+435 TNGPWDVTKVYGF
-448 DGKEVY
+448 DGKEVF

-459 NTPVDRQI
+459 NTPTDRQI

-474 QMREVIGRP
+474 QLREVIGRV
-483 GTNNARFS
+483 GTNSATFS
-491 NDFSYLINI
+491 NDFSYLINV
-500 NSTISQPN
+500 NSSISQPR
-508 QYELYT
+508 QFELYT

-526 HEFAEKLKTFNL
+526 HEFAERLKTFNL
-538 GEKKLLKI
+538 GEKKLMKI

-554 NGTQVDVDAW
+554 DGKQVDVDAW
-564 QILPPDFDPSKKY
+564 QILPPDFDPAKKY

-591 VNNSWANSDYWW
+591 VNNSWADSDFWW
-603 LQLLAQHG
+603 MQLLAQRG

-656 YVDAERIGIYGWS
+656 YVDAEKIGIYGWS

-725 VHNTAMIKGNY
+725 VHNTALIKGNY

-784 GSGECRMH
+784 GDGECRMH

>member
-1 MRLYRVGRTRIEL
+1 
-14 VTSCLS
+14 
-20 SMRSKPT
+20 
-27 ELPSQMRVQKYGC
+27 
-40 KNTAFSETHKIFSA
+40 
-54 FFQKNSTFVQ
+54 
-64 SNLFVMK
+64 MK

-78 LFLVFGAVSASAQ
+78 LFLVFGTLSASAQ

-102 QRGTFYAKSVRGMNS
+102 MRPTFSAKSVRGMNS

-145 LFGIAD
+145 LFGITD
-151 LTMHPDSLPIG
+151 LTLHPDSLPIG
-162 LQNYELSANEDK
+162 LQDYTLSDNEDK
-174 MLCLT
+174 MLCAT
-179 DMESIYRHSFHA
+179 EMESIYRHSYHA
-191 NYYVYDFATKTLQ
+191 TYYVYDFKTKTLQ
-204 PLSNNG
+204 PLSENG

-284 MKFDESNVREFQMEE
+284 MKFDESKVREFQMEE

-309 FKYPKAGEDNSIVE
+309 FKYPKAGEDNSIVG
-323 IYVYNL
+323 IYVYDL
-329 ENGKTVKMDT
+329 ESGKTVKMDT
-339 GKETDIYLPRIAWTK
+339 GNETDIYLPRIAWTK
-354 DANVLAIQ
+354 DVNVLAIQ

-380 GKSRVFYDDTN
+380 GKSRVFYDETN
-391 KYYIDITDDWHFLE
+391 DYYIDITDDWHFLE
-405 DGKRFLMTS
+405 DGKTFLMTS
-414 ERSGYNHIYLYNLD
+414 ERSGYNHIYLCNLD
-428 GTLVKQL
+428 GKQAKQL
-435 TDGPWDVTFVYGF
+435 TSGSWDVTSVYGF

-474 QMREVIGRP
+474 KMREVIGRP
-483 GTNNARFS
+483 GTNQARFS

-500 NSTISQPN
+500 NSSITQPR
-508 QYELYT
+508 QFELYT
-514 NKGKLVRVLEDN
+514 NKGQLVRVLEDN

-538 GEKKLLKI
+538 GEKKLMKI
-546 SDPAFVLP
+546 SDPAFVLSD
-554 NGTQVDVDAW
+554 GTQVDVDAW

-591 VNNSWANSDYWW
+591 VNNSWADSDYWW
-603 LQLLAQHG
+603 MQLLAQHG

-656 YVDAERIGIYGWS
+656 YVDANRIGIYGWS

-699 YYDNVYTE
+699 YYDNIYTE
-707 RFMRTPQEN
+707 RYMRTPQEN
-716 PDGYDLNSP
+716 PEGYDDNSP
-725 VHNTAMIKGNY
+725 VSNTALIKGNY

-801 FEHLLGE
+801 FKHLLGE

>member
-1 MRLYRVGRTRIEL
+1 
-14 VTSCLS
+14 
-20 SMRSKPT
+20 
-27 ELPSQMRVQKYGC
+27 
-40 KNTAFSETHKIFSA
+40 
-54 FFQKNSTFVQ
+54 
-64 SNLFVMK
+64 MK
-71 FKYLLVS
+71 FKYLLIS
-78 LFLVFGAVSASAQ
+78 LFLVFGTLSATAQ
-91 EKKNFELEDLY
+91 EKKNFDLEDLY
-102 QRGTFYAKSVRGMNS
+102 MRPTFYAKSVRGMNS
-117 MKDGKTYASFEKG
+117 MKDGKTYGSFEKG

-145 LFGIAD
+145 LFGITD

-162 LQNYELSANEDK
+162 LQNYELSENEDK

-204 PLSNNG
+204 PLSKNG

-241 EKQFTNDGLYNHIIN
+241 EKQFTKDGLYNHIIN

-323 IYVYNL
+323 IYVYDL
-329 ENGKTVKMDT
+329 ESGKTVKMDT
-339 GKETDIYLPRIAWTK
+339 GKETNIYLPRIAWTK

-372 ILAADATT
+372 ILTADATT
-380 GKSRVFYDDTN
+380 GKSRVFYDETN
-391 KYYIDITDDWHFLE
+391 DYYIDITDDWHFLE

-414 ERSGYNHIYLYNLD
+414 ERSGYNHIYLCNLD
-428 GTLVKQL
+428 GTQAKQL
-435 TDGPWDVTFVYGF
+435 TNGPWDVTKVYGF

-474 QMREVIGRP
+474 KMREVIGRE
-483 GTNNARFS
+483 GTNQATFS

-500 NSTISQPN
+500 NSTINQPR
-508 QYELYT
+508 QFELYT

-538 GEKKLLKI
+538 GEKKLMKI
-546 SDPAFVLP
+546 SDPAFTLP
-554 NGTQVDVDAW
+554 DGTQVDVDAW

-591 VNNSWANSDYWW
+591 VNNSWADSDYWW
-603 LQLLAQHG
+603 MQLLAQHG

-656 YVDAERIGIYGWS
+656 YVDADRIGIYGWS

-784 GSGECRMH
+784 GDGECRMH

-801 FEHLLGE
+801 FKHLLGE

>member
-1 MRLYRVGRTRIEL
+1 M
-14 VTSCLS
+14 
-20 SMRSKPT
+20 
-27 ELPSQMRVQKYGC
+27 
-40 KNTAFSETHKIFSA
+40 
-54 FFQKNSTFVQ
+54 
-64 SNLFVMK
+64 
-71 FKYLLVS
+71 
-78 LFLVFGAVSASAQ
+78 FLVIGTLSATAQ

-102 QRGTFYAKSVRGMNS
+102 LRPTFSAKSVRGMNS

-162 LQNYELSANEDK
+162 LQDYELSANEDK
-174 MLCLT
+174 LLCAT
-179 DMESIYRHSFHA
+179 EMESIYRHSFHA
-191 NYYVYDFATKTLQ
+191 QYYVYDLKTKTLQ
-204 PLSNNG
+204 PLSENG

-221 TKVAFMRDNNLFIK
+221 TKVAFMRDNNLFVK
-235 DLKTGE
+235 DLATGKE
-241 EKQFTNDGLYNHIIN
+241 SQFTNDGLYNHIIN

-299 FEGLYPDWYS
+299 FEGLYPEWYS
-309 FKYPKAGEDNSIVE
+309 FKYPKAGEDNSIVG
-323 IYVYNL
+323 IYVYDL
-329 ENGKTVKMDT
+329 ASGKTVKMDT
-339 GKETDIYLPRIAWTK
+339 GTETDIYLPRIAWTK
-354 DANVLAIQ
+354 DANMLAIQ

-380 GKSRVFYDDTN
+380 GKSRVFYDETN
-391 KYYIDITDDWHFLE
+391 DYYIDITDDWHFLE

-414 ERSGYNHIYLYNLD
+414 EKSGYNHIYLYDLD
-428 GTLVKQL
+428 GSLVMQL
-435 TDGPWDVTFVYGF
+435 TDGQWDVTKVYGF

-459 NTPVDRQI
+459 KSPVERQI

-474 QMREVIGRP
+474 QMREVIGRE
-483 GTNNARFS
+483 GTNQARFS

-500 NSTISQPN
+500 NSSIIQPR
-508 QYELYT
+508 QFELYT

-546 SDPAFVLP
+546 SDPAFTLP
-554 NGTQVDVDAW
+554 DGSQVDVDAW

-591 VNNSWANSDYWW
+591 VNNSWADSDFWW
-603 LQLLAQHG
+603 MQLLAQHG

-656 YVDAERIGIYGWS
+656 YVDGSRIGIYGWS

-725 VHNTAMIKGNY
+725 VHNTALIKGNY

-752 MELIKAMISNGKQF
+752 MELIKALVSNGKQF
-766 DLMIY
+766 ELMIY

-784 GSGECRMH
+784 GGGESRMH
-792 LFNKIDNFL
+792 LFNKIDSFL
-801 FEHLLGE
+801 FKHLLGE

>member
-1 MRLYRVGRTRIEL
+1 M
-14 VTSCLS
+14 
-20 SMRSKPT
+20 
-27 ELPSQMRVQKYGC
+27 
-40 KNTAFSETHKIFSA
+40 KN
-54 FFQKNSTFVQ
+54 
-64 SNLFVMK
+64 
-71 FKYLLVS
+71 KYLLIS
-78 LFLVFGAVSASAQ
+78 LFLVFGTLSASAQ

-102 QRGTFYAKSVRGMNS
+102 LRPTFSAKNVRGMNS
-117 MKDGKTYASFEKG
+117 MKDGKSYASFEKG
-130 QLNIYNYKTGKLEKT
+130 QLNIYNYKSGKLEKT

-162 LQNYELSANEDK
+162 LQDYELSANEDK
-174 MLCLT
+174 MLCVT
-179 DMESIYRHSFHA
+179 EIENIYRHSYHA
-191 NYYVYDFATKTLQ
+191 SYYVYDFKTKTLQ
-204 PLSNNG
+204 PLSENE

-235 DLKTGE
+235 DLTTGKE
-241 EKQFTNDGLYNHIIN
+241 SQFTNDGLYNHIIN

-273 YWSPDSKKIAF
+273 FWSPDSKKIAY
-284 MKFDESNVREFQMEE
+284 MKFDESKVREFQMEE

-323 IYVYNL
+323 IYVYDL

-339 GKETDIYLPRIAWTK
+339 GTETDIYLPRIGWTK

-380 GKSRVFYDDTN
+380 GKSRVFYDETN
-391 KYYIDITDDWHFLE
+391 DYYIDITDDWHFLE

-414 ERSGYNHIYLYNLD
+414 EKSGYNHIYLYNLD
-428 GTLVKQL
+428 GSLVKQL
-435 TDGPWDVTFVYGF
+435 TDGKWDVTSVYGF

-459 NTPVDRQI
+459 KSSIERQI

-474 QMREVIGRP
+474 QMREVIGRE
-483 GTNNARFS
+483 GTNQARFS

-500 NSTISQPN
+500 NSSITQPR
-508 QYELYT
+508 QFELYT

-526 HEFAEKLKTFNL
+526 HAFAEKLKTFNL

-554 NGTQVDVDAW
+554 NGEQVEMDAW
-564 QILPPDFDPSKKY
+564 QILPPDFDPNKKY

-591 VNNSWANSDYWW
+591 VNNAWADSDFWW
-603 LQLLAQHG
+603 MQLLAQHG

-621 SGAQGEVFKKMTYLQ
+621 SGAYGEVFKKMTYLQ

-752 MELIKAMISNGKQF
+752 MELIKALVSNGKQF

-784 GSGECRMH
+784 GDGESRMH
-792 LFNKIDNFL
+792 LFTKINGFL

>member
-1 MRLYRVGRTRIEL
+1 
-14 VTSCLS
+14 
-20 SMRSKPT
+20 
-27 ELPSQMRVQKYGC
+27 
-40 KNTAFSETHKIFSA
+40 
-54 FFQKNSTFVQ
+54 
-64 SNLFVMK
+64 MK
-71 FKYLLVS
+71 FKYLLIS

-91 EKKNFELEDLY
+91 EKKNIELEDIY
-102 QRGTFYAKSVRGMNS
+102 MRPMFYAKSVRGMNS
-117 MKDGKTYASFEKG
+117 MKDGKTYASFERG
-130 QLNIYNYKTGKLEKT
+130 ELNIYNYKTGKLEKT

-151 LTMHPDSLPIG
+151 LVMEGEDLPIAFSE
-162 LQNYELSANEDK
+162 YELSANEDK
-174 MLCLT
+174 MLVTT
-179 DMESIYRHSFHA
+179 DIESIYRHSYHA
-191 NYYVYDFATKTLQ
+191 TYYVYDFKTKTLQ
-204 PLSNNG
+204 PLSDNG

-235 DLKTGE
+235 DLSTGE

-284 MKFDESNVREFQMEE
+284 MKFDESNVREFQMEM
-299 FEGLYPDWYS
+299 FEELYPDWYS

-323 IYVYNL
+323 IYVYDL
-329 ENGKTVKMDT
+329 ESGKTVKMDT
-339 GKETDIYLPRIAWTK
+339 GKETDIYLTRMAWTK

-380 GKSRVFYDDTN
+380 GKSRVFYDETN
-391 KYYIDITDDWHFLE
+391 EYYIDITDDWHFLE

-414 ERSGYNHIYLYNLD
+414 EKSGYNHIYLCNLD
-428 GTLVKQL
+428 GTQAKQL
-435 TDGPWDVTFVYGF
+435 TSGAWDVTSVYGF

-459 NTPVDRQI
+459 NSPVDRQI

-474 QMREVIGRP
+474 QMREVIGRE
-483 GTNNARFS
+483 GTNSARFS

-500 NSTISQPN
+500 NSSISQPK

-526 HEFAEKLKTFNL
+526 HEFAERIKDYNL
-538 GEKKLLKI
+538 GEKKLMKI

-554 NGTQVDVDAW
+554 DGTQVEMDAW
-564 QILPPDFDPSKKY
+564 QILPPDFDPGKKY

-591 VNNSWANSDYWW
+591 VNNAWADSDYWW

-656 YVDAERIGIYGWS
+656 YVNADKIGIYGWS

-699 YYDNVYTE
+699 YYDNIYTE

-725 VHNTAMIKGNY
+725 VHNTKLIKGNY

-784 GSGECRMH
+784 GMGECRMH

>member
-1 MRLYRVGRTRIEL
+1 
-14 VTSCLS
+14 
-20 SMRSKPT
+20 
-27 ELPSQMRVQKYGC
+27 
-40 KNTAFSETHKIFSA
+40 
-54 FFQKNSTFVQ
+54 
-64 SNLFVMK
+64 MK
-71 FKYLLVS
+71 FKYLLIS
-78 LFLVFGAVSASAQ
+78 MFLVFGTLSASAQ

-102 QRGTFYAKSVRGMNS
+102 MRPTFYAKSVRGMNS

-145 LFGIAD
+145 LFGISD
-151 LTMHPDSLPIG
+151 LVLEGEDMPIA

-174 MLCLT
+174 MLCIT
-179 DMESIYRHSFHA
+179 DMESIYRHSYHA
-191 NYYVYDFATKTLQ
+191 TYYIYDFKTKTLQ
-204 PLSNNG
+204 PLSENG

-221 TKVAFMRDNNLFIK
+221 TKVAFMRDNNLFVK
-235 DLKTGE
+235 DLKTGT
-241 EKQFTNDGLYNHIIN
+241 EKQFTNDGLYNHVIN

-284 MKFDESNVREFQMEE
+284 MKFDESHVREFQMEE
-299 FEGLYPDWYS
+299 FEGLYPEWYS
-309 FKYPKAGEDNSIVE
+309 FKYPKAGEDNSIVG
-323 IYVYNL
+323 IYVYDI
-329 ENGKTVKMDT
+329 ESGKTVKMDT
-339 GKETDIYLPRIAWTK
+339 GEETDIYLPRIAWTK
-354 DANVLAIQ
+354 DANTLAIQ

-372 ILAADATT
+372 ILAANATT
-380 GKSRVFYDDTN
+380 GKSRVFYDETN
-391 KYYIDITDDWHFLE
+391 DYYIDITDNWHFLE
-405 DGKRFLMTS
+405 DGNSFLMTS
-414 ERSGYNHIYLYNLD
+414 EKSGYNHIYLYLLD
-428 GTLVKQL
+428 GTMVKQL
-435 TDGPWDVTFVYGF
+435 TDGPWDVTEVYGF

-459 NTPVDRQI
+459 NTPTDRQI

-474 QMREVIGRP
+474 QMREVIGRV
-483 GTNNARFS
+483 GTNQARFS

-500 NSTISQPN
+500 NSSITQPR
-508 QYELYT
+508 QFELYT

-526 HEFAEKLKTFNL
+526 HEFAEKLNTFNL
-538 GEKKLLKI
+538 GEKKLMKI

-554 NGTQVDVDAW
+554 DGTQVDVDAW
-564 QILPPDFDPSKKY
+564 QILPPDFDPNKKY

-591 VNNSWANSDYWW
+591 VNNSWADSDYWW
-603 LQLLAQHG
+603 MQLLAQHG

-656 YVDAERIGIYGWS
+656 YVDASRIGIYGWS

-716 PDGYDLNSP
+716 PDGYDKNSP
-725 VHNTAMIKGNY
+725 VHNTELIKGNY

-784 GSGECRMH
+784 GAGECRMH
-792 LFNKIDNFL
+792 LFNKIDDFL

>member
-1 MRLYRVGRTRIEL
+1 
-14 VTSCLS
+14 
-20 SMRSKPT
+20 
-27 ELPSQMRVQKYGC
+27 
-40 KNTAFSETHKIFSA
+40 
-54 FFQKNSTFVQ
+54 
-64 SNLFVMK
+64 MK
-71 FKYLLVS
+71 VKYLLIS
-78 LFLVFGAVSASAQ
+78 LFLLVGTFSATAQ
-91 EKKNFELEDLY
+91 EKKNVELEDLY
-102 QRGTFYAKSVRGMNS
+102 VHSTFAQRSVRGMNS
-117 MKDGKTYASFEKG
+117 MKDGKTYGSFEKG
-130 QLNIYNYKTGKLEKT
+130 ALNIYNYKTGKLVNT
-145 LFGIAD
+145 LFSIND
-151 LTMHPDSLPIG
+151 LVLPGDTMPIR
-162 LQNYELSANEDK
+162 LQNYELSQNEDK
-174 MLCLT
+174 VLCLT
-179 DMESIYRHSFHA
+179 DMEYIYRHSFHA
-191 NYYVYDFATKTLQ
+191 TYYVYDMKTKTLQ
-204 PLSNNG
+204 PLSENG

-235 DLKTGE
+235 DLATGE
-241 EKQFTNDGLYNHIIN
+241 EKQFTNDGLYNYVIN

-273 YWSPDSKKIAF
+273 YWSPDSKKIAYYR
-284 MKFDESNVREFQMEE
+284 FDESNVKEFQMEE

-309 FKYPKAGEDNSIVE
+309 FKYPKAGEDNSVVE
-323 IYVYNL
+323 VYVYDL
-329 ENGKTVKMDT
+329 ATGKSVKMDT
-339 GKETDIYLPRIAWTK
+339 GEETDIYLPRIGWTK
-354 DANVLAIQ
+354 DANTLAIQ

-372 ILAADATT
+372 ILAANATT
-380 GKSRVFYDDTN
+380 GESRVFYDETN
-391 KYYIDITDDWHFLE
+391 DYYIDITDDWTFVD
-405 DGKRFLMTS
+405 DGNTFLMTS
-414 ERSGYNHIYLYNLD
+414 EKSGYNHIYMYLLD

-435 TDGPWDVTFVYGF
+435 TTGNWDVTQVYGF

-459 NTPVDRQI
+459 KSHIERQI
-467 YAVNLKG
+467 YAVDLKG
-474 QMREVIGRP
+474 NIREVIGLE

-500 NSTISQPN
+500 NSTANHPN
-508 QYELYT
+508 QYVLYDK
-514 NKGKLVRVLEDN
+514 KGRVVRVLEDN
-526 HEFAEKLKTFNL
+526 HQLVEKIKDYNL
-538 GEKKLLKI
+538 GEKSFFTI
-546 SDPAFVLP
+546 SDPAFVMP
-554 NGTQVDVDAW
+554 DGTQAEIDAW
-564 QILPPDFDPSKKY
+564 QILPPDFDPNKKY

-586 PGHQT
+586 PGYQT
-591 VNNSWANSDYWW
+591 VNNSWADSDFWW
-603 LQLLAQHG
+603 MQLLAQHG

-621 SGAQGEVFKKMTYLQ
+621 SGAQGEMFKKMTYMQ

-649 KYMAKQP
+649 KYMAKKP
-656 YVDAERIGIYGWS
+656 YVDADHIGIYGWS

-679 TKGADVIS
+679 TKGSEVIS

-716 PDGYDLNSP
+716 SEGYDLNSP

-784 GSGECRMH
+784 GDGECRMH
-792 LFNKIDNFL
+792 LFNKIDGFL

>member
-1 MRLYRVGRTRIEL
+1 
-14 VTSCLS
+14 
-20 SMRSKPT
+20 
-27 ELPSQMRVQKYGC
+27 
-40 KNTAFSETHKIFSA
+40 
-54 FFQKNSTFVQ
+54 
-64 SNLFVMK
+64 MK

-78 LFLVFGAVSASAQ
+78 LFLVFGTLLASAQ
-91 EKKNFELEDLY
+91 EQKNFDLEDLY
-102 QRGTFYAKSVRGMNS
+102 MRPTFVAKSVRGMNS

-162 LQNYELSANEDK
+162 LQNYELSENEDK

-191 NYYVYDFATKTLQ
+191 NYYVYDFATKNLQ
-204 PLSNNG
+204 PLSDNG

-235 DLKTGE
+235 DMKTGE

-266 FSFSQGF
+266 FGFSQGF

-323 IYVYNL
+323 IYVYDL
-329 ENGKTVKMDT
+329 ESGKTVKMDT
-339 GKETDIYLPRIAWTK
+339 GTETDIYLPRIAWTK

-380 GKSRVFYDDTN
+380 GKSRVFYDETN
-391 KYYIDITDDWHFLE
+391 DYYIDITDDWHFLE
-405 DGKRFLMTS
+405 DGKTFLMTS
-414 ERSGYNHIYLYNLD
+414 ERSGYNHIYLCRLD
-428 GTLVKQL
+428 GKQAKQL
-435 TDGPWDVTFVYGF
+435 TTGSWDVTSVYGF

-459 NTPVDRQI
+459 NSPVDRQI

-474 QMREVIGRP
+474 KMREVIGRS

-500 NSTISQPN
+500 NSSISQPN

-538 GEKKLLKI
+538 GEKKLMKI
-546 SDPAFVLP
+546 SDPAFTLP
-554 NGTQVDVDAW
+554 DGTQVEIDAW
-564 QILPPDFDPSKKY
+564 QILPPDFDPAKKY

-586 PGHQT
+586 PGYQT

-603 LQLLAQHG
+603 MQLLAQHG

-656 YVDAERIGIYGWS
+656 YVDADRIGIYGWS

-792 LFNKIDNFL
+792 LFNKIDDFL

>member
-1 MRLYRVGRTRIEL
+1 
-14 VTSCLS
+14 
-20 SMRSKPT
+20 
-27 ELPSQMRVQKYGC
+27 
-40 KNTAFSETHKIFSA
+40 
-54 FFQKNSTFVQ
+54 
-64 SNLFVMK
+64 MK

-78 LFLVFGAVSASAQ
+78 LFLVFGTLSATAQ
-91 EKKNFELEDLY
+91 EKKNFDLEDLY
-102 QRGTFYAKSVRGMNS
+102 MRPTFYAKSVRGMNS
-117 MKDGKTYASFEKG
+117 MKDGKTYGSFEKG

-145 LFGIAD
+145 LFGITD

-162 LQNYELSANEDK
+162 LQNYELSENEDK

-204 PLSNNG
+204 PLSKNG

-323 IYVYNL
+323 IYVYDL
-329 ENGKTVKMDT
+329 ESGKTVKMDT

-380 GKSRVFYDDTN
+380 GKSRVFYDETN
-391 KYYIDITDDWHFLE
+391 DYYIDITDDWHFLE

-414 ERSGYNHIYLYNLD
+414 ERSGYNHIYLCNLD
-428 GTLVKQL
+428 GTQAKQL
-435 TDGPWDVTFVYGF
+435 TNGPWDVTKVYGF

-474 QMREVIGRP
+474 KMREVIGRD
-483 GTNNARFS
+483 GTNQATFS

-500 NSTISQPN
+500 NSTINQPR
-508 QYELYT
+508 QFELYT

-538 GEKKLLKI
+538 GEKKLMKI
-546 SDPAFVLP
+546 SDPAFTLP
-554 NGTQVDVDAW
+554 DGTQVDVDAW

-591 VNNSWANSDYWW
+591 VNNSWADSDYWW
-603 LQLLAQHG
+603 MQLLAQHG

-656 YVDAERIGIYGWS
+656 YVDADRIGIYGWS

-784 GSGECRMH
+784 GDGECRMH

>member
-1 MRLYRVGRTRIEL
+1 
-14 VTSCLS
+14 
-20 SMRSKPT
+20 
-27 ELPSQMRVQKYGC
+27 
-40 KNTAFSETHKIFSA
+40 
-54 FFQKNSTFVQ
+54 
-64 SNLFVMK
+64 MK
-71 FKYLLVS
+71 LKYLLVS
-78 LFLVFGAVSASAQ
+78 LFLAIGTISASAQ
-91 EKKNFELEDLY
+91 EKKNIELEDLY
-102 QRGTFYAKSVRGMNS
+102 MRPTFYAKSVRGMNS
-117 MKDGKTYASFEKG
+117 MKDGKSYASFEKG
-130 QLNIYNYKTGKLEKT
+130 QLNIYNYKTGKLVKT
-145 LFGIAD
+145 LFGISD
-151 LTMHPDSLPIG
+151 LVLEGEDMPIG
-162 LQNYELSANEDK
+162 LQDYELSANEDK
-174 MLCLT
+174 MLCAT
-179 DMESIYRHSFHA
+179 EMESIYRHSYHA
-191 NYYVYDFATKTLQ
+191 TYYVYDFKTKTLQ
-204 PLSNNG
+204 PLSENG

-235 DLKTGE
+235 DLATGK

-273 YWSPDSKKIAF
+273 YWSLDSKKIAF

-309 FKYPKAGEDNSIVE
+309 FKYPKAGEDNSIVG
-323 IYVYNL
+323 IYVYDL
-329 ENGKTVKMDT
+329 ESGKTVKMDT
-339 GKETDIYLPRIAWTK
+339 GTETDIYLPRIAWTK
-354 DANVLAIQ
+354 DANILAIQ

-372 ILAADATT
+372 ILAANATT
-380 GKSRVFYDDTN
+380 GQSRVFYDETN
-391 KYYIDITDDWHFLE
+391 DYYIDITDDWHFLD
-405 DGKRFLMTS
+405 DGNSFLMTS
-414 ERSGYNHIYLYNLD
+414 EKSGYNHIYLYLLD

-435 TDGPWDVTFVYGF
+435 TNGPWDVTEVYGF
-448 DGKEVY
+448 DGKEVF

-459 NTPVDRQI
+459 NTPTDRQI

-474 QMREVIGRP
+474 QMREVIGRV
-483 GTNNARFS
+483 GTNQARFS
-491 NDFSYLINI
+491 NDFSYLINV
-500 NSTISQPN
+500 NSTVTQPR
-508 QYELYT
+508 QFELYT

-526 HEFAEKLKTFNL
+526 HEFAERMKEYNL
-538 GEKKLLKI
+538 SEKKLLKI
-546 SDPAFVLP
+546 SDPAFALP
-554 NGTQVDVDAW
+554 DGTQVDVDAW
-564 QILPPDFDPSKKY
+564 QILPPDFDPNKKY

-591 VNNSWANSDYWW
+591 VNNSWADSDYFWM
-603 LQLLAQHG
+603 QLLAQHG

-656 YVDAERIGIYGWS
+656 YVDASRIGIYGWS

-725 VHNTAMIKGNY
+725 VHNTALIKGNY

-784 GSGECRMH
+784 GGGECRMH

-801 FEHLLGE
+801 FKHLLGE

>member
-1 MRLYRVGRTRIEL
+1 
-14 VTSCLS
+14 
-20 SMRSKPT
+20 
-27 ELPSQMRVQKYGC
+27 
-40 KNTAFSETHKIFSA
+40 
-54 FFQKNSTFVQ
+54 
-64 SNLFVMK
+64 MK

-78 LFLVFGAVSASAQ
+78 LFLVFGTLSASAQ
-91 EKKNFELEDLY
+91 EKKNFDLEDLY
-102 QRGTFYAKSVRGMNS
+102 MRPTFVAKSVRGMNS
-117 MKDGKTYASFEKG
+117 MKDGKTYSTFEKG

-162 LQNYELSANEDK
+162 LQNYELSENEDK

-323 IYVYNL
+323 IYVYDL
-329 ENGKTVKMDT
+329 ESGKTVKMDT
-339 GKETDIYLPRIAWTK
+339 GTETDIYLPRIAWTK

-380 GKSRVFYDDTN
+380 GKSRVFYDEIND
-391 KYYIDITDDWHFLE
+391 YYIDITDDWHFLE
-405 DGKRFLMTS
+405 DGKTFLMTS
-414 ERSGYNHIYLYNLD
+414 ERSGYNHIYLCRLD
-428 GTLVKQL
+428 GKQAKQL
-435 TDGPWDVTFVYGF
+435 TTGSWDVTSVYGF

-459 NTPVDRQI
+459 NSPVDRQI

-474 QMREVIGRP
+474 KMREVIGRS

-500 NSTISQPN
+500 NSSISQPN

-538 GEKKLLKI
+538 GEKKLMKI
-546 SDPAFVLP
+546 SDPAFTLP
-554 NGTQVDVDAW
+554 DGTQVEIDAW
-564 QILPPDFDPSKKY
+564 QILPPDFDPAKKY

-586 PGHQT
+586 PGYQT

-603 LQLLAQHG
+603 MQLLAQHG

-656 YVDAERIGIYGWS
+656 YVDADRIGIYGWS

-725 VHNTAMIKGNY
+725 VHNTSMIKGNY

-792 LFNKIDNFL
+792 LFNKIDDFL

>member
-1 MRLYRVGRTRIEL
+1 
-14 VTSCLS
+14 
-20 SMRSKPT
+20 
-27 ELPSQMRVQKYGC
+27 
-40 KNTAFSETHKIFSA
+40 
-54 FFQKNSTFVQ
+54 
-64 SNLFVMK
+64 MK

-145 LFGIAD
+145 LFGITD

-191 NYYVYDFATKTLQ
+191 NYYVYDLATKALQ
-204 PLSNNG
+204 PLSKNG

-372 ILAADATT
+372 ILAADANT

-391 KYYIDITDDWHFLE
+391 EYYIDITDDWHFLE

-435 TDGPWDVTFVYGF
+435 TDGPWDVTSVYGF

-538 GEKKLLKI
+538 GEKKLMKI

-621 SGAQGEVFKKMTYLQ
+621 SGAQGEAFKKMTYLQ

-656 YVDAERIGIYGWS
+656 YVDADRIGIYGWS

-784 GSGECRMH
+784 GDGECRMH